1 MAAFG
6 VASRAQW
13 LELLKVARERPQGLR
28 PLMNLMASP
37 SNECPP
43 STVDSAAGILP
54 PGSCLVPAGESTKG
68 HQRPSHEGMANLLQK
83 RPQRSPQTWPGLQQ
97 RLYPWLPI
105 NESPLKTRK
114 WFSTPVKITPLHT
127 CFKHTPLSF
136 YDTKPYDI
144 KDHTSSWLPH
154 CSCSQLP
161 LC

>member
-54 PGSCLVPAGESTKG
+54 PGSCPSWREHKG
-68 HQRPSHEGMANLLQK
+68 PPEAVLLQK

-105 NESPLKTRK
+105 NESSLKTRK

-136 YDTKPYDI
+136 YDNKPYDI